1 MMEEVKEVEVWRRS
15 VRRNLGGGGQGRR
28 IGRGKGG
35 DEKSVE
41 KGGGGRKI
49 N

>member
-1 MMEEVKEVEVWRRS
+1 MMQEVKGVEVWRRS
-15 VRRNLGGGGQGRR
+15 LRRNLGGGGQGRR
-28 IGRGKGG
+28 IGRDKGG

-41 KGGGGRKI
+41 KGGGDKKI